1 MDLPF
6 LPREEAAGGASSA
19 TPTHDVRPG
28 RADAARSGRLL
39 GWVRAHLPLRL
50 LALATLGASAVT
62 SASSTVHA
70 ENGGTVQVG
79 EVSTIVG
86 HTEVVP
92 AMKATLSSEL
102 SKVKPPAGHSYV
114 VSANLVKL
122 ELVKGTSRKQAV
134 ISLAL
139 RDAQGNLKGVI
150 QGTAS
155 GERAS
160 DREIVEAAAKG
171 GTKAVAE
178 FVTK

>member
-1 MDLPF
+1 MVLPQHDA
-6 LPREEAAGGASSA
+6 EGGASSA
-19 TPTHDVRPG
+19 HRTAGTSR
-28 RADAARSGRLL
+28 
-39 GWVRAHLPLRL
+39 PLRL
-50 LALATLGASAVT
+50 LSRVRALLPPPVLALGAAITTLASLSAI
-62 SASSTVHA
+62 AWGD
-70 ENGGTVQVG
+70 GGSVSVG
-79 EVSTIVG
+79 EVSTVVG
-86 HTEVVP
+86 HADVVP

-102 SKVKPPAGHSYV
+102 SKVKPPAGRSYV

-122 ELVKGTSRKQAV
+122 EQVKGTSRKQAV

-139 RDAQGNLKGVI
+139 RDGQGNLKGVI

-171 GTKAVAE
+171 GTKAVAD